1 MFTLRYYTPEVVGFG
16 EVFSIVTGS
25 KPCSKNHPRNRV
37 GVPFLWETTEDAGS
51 VLHRPIVMSLDEEDS
66 SGTAAQTSA

>member
-1 MFTLRYYTPEVVGFG
+1 MFTLRYYTPEVMGFG

-51 VLHRPIVMSLDEEDS
+51 VLHGPIVMSLDEEDS
-66 SGTAAQTSA
+66 SDTAAQTSA